1 MSVKDLIS
9 AAFNKD
15 ASSFES
21 TLHSIMQEKMSA
33 AIQARFSPAIQEE
46 EVDLEEAKASKKDDD
61 EDDSDEDE
69 MCEDVEQID
78 ELSKKTL
85 GSYIKKAS
93 QHSADVAHEMG
104 QKRAVR
110 DDVARFTNRNMPGQH
125 KVRDEL
131 EKTLGADS
139 DTERANRKLFNKR
152 STGIDRAVDKL
163 SK

>member
-21 TLHSIMQEKMSA
+21 TLHSIMQEKMGA

-46 EVDLEEAKASKKDDD
+46 EVDLEEAKASKKDDE
-61 EDDSDEDE
+61 EDDDEDE
-69 MCEDVEQID
+69 MCEESEQID

-104 QKRAVR
+104 KKRADR
-110 DDVARFTNRNMPGQH
+110 DDIARFTNRHMSDKQ

-131 EKTLGADS
+131 EKTLGADV

-152 STGIDRAVDKL
+152 SSGIDRAVDKL